1 MALQQHTLVDK
12 TMMVVLGFLVVGIP
26 IAFLQ
31 PDTGELRDQP
41 LYLLFY
47 ASIGGII
54 VVIMYNGYKG
64 KKADNKLIEREE
76 ENLRNNF
83 YISKPKDSAT
93 SANFWYCSRY
103 CLPFGV
109 ITNTFLPSY
118 SILLTSP
125 APVKLLTNFS
135 NLECEGLPFKGTMVF
150 LFPPFPLYP
159 LSTKGSATFACRF
172 G

>member
-1 MALQQHTLVDK
+1 LSLLCTMATK
-12 TMMVVLGFLVVGIP
+12 ERKP
-26 IAFLQ
+26 
-31 PDTGELRDQP
+31 
-41 LYLLFY
+41 
-47 ASIGGII
+47 
-54 VVIMYNGYKG
+54 
-64 KKADNKLIEREE
+64 DNKLIEREE

-135 NLECEGLPFKGTMVF
+135 NLECERLAFE
-150 LFPPFPLYP
+150 
-159 LSTKGSATFACRF
+159 RNEED
-172 G
+172 

>member
-1 MALQQHTLVDK
+1 MALQRHTLMEK
-12 TMMVVLGFLVVGIP
+12 TLLVVLGVLMIGIP
-26 IAFLQ
+26 IAFIS
-31 PDTGELRDQP
+31 PTTGELREQP
-41 LYLLFY
+41 FIPLFY

-54 VVIMYNGYKG
+54 VVVIYSGIKER
-64 KKADNKLIEREE
+64 KKDKKLIENEE

-93 SANFWYCSRY
+93 SENFLYCSRY

-125 APVKLLTNFS
+125 APVRLPTNFS
-135 NLECEGLPFKGTMVF
+135 NLECERLAFESSEVVLIPCC
-150 LFPPFPLYP
+150 PH
-159 LSTKGSATFACRF
+159 
-172 G
+172 